1 MSTSPISTRRNE
13 DGHGHEN
20 GAAKKRRRGATRLSC
35 AECRRLKLRCD
46 RTVPCSSCVKR
57 GCGAICPDGSLTTG
71 QGNRFVLAS
80 TQELHEKIS
89 ELAFRVREL
98 EDALRVSH
106 LKTTS
111 EQHPL
116 LSDDLLKIKAPL
128 QREPSGQRSNSG
140 GILSSLNGV
149 KEEDEPKPDVVDAI
163 GSLSISD
170 SGRTKYFGH
179 TANSWYFLQNESPEE
194 DADDRLSQ
202 LSNVLPA
209 EILTLTGSFPIIRMV
224 NTDNSLP
231 FDRLQSLFLYMPNYD
246 IAARL
251 RDIYYHHAAWMYDP
265 VPMNYF
271 NEHVFFKIYMPD
283 NRSPVE
289 EDLLSP
295 RLSLMFM
302 VLAIGTLMDTKQQAY
317 NLEAEK
323 YHHLARAALFQSS
336 LFDEPSLNSV
346 QALFLMSF
354 YLFLSDRHGTGTG
367 SRWAIMGMAVKLAQ
381 SIGLHRDIGKWKV
394 DPTETQQRR
403 NTFWELYTYDSWQ
416 CLTFGRPPSFSLAH
430 VDCKM
435 AHPDDQDPEQ
445 AFHAWKHRFVSEC
458 MSVVHDQAFG
468 AKTPTY
474 STVVQLDRKM
484 RAFPVPAVLQIAGF
498 GATAPE
504 QAANSAVGYAESV
517 PLMLQRH
524 IVLAIREMN
533 LLYMH
538 RSFFARAL
546 SDHPKDPLGSPYGT
560 SVIAAYRSAGSLVA
574 LMRNLHSQLTDLTE
588 RIFFLWTHMFSC
600 AIILGSIVTR
610 CPSMS
615 LAPSALVQLD
625 SACELFAKAAR
636 GFRAQKVLTIMLRL
650 KEKAHSSLAAFREGK
665 SSPTALRLPPPSE
678 PPTPVEDDDELS
690 TLGGK
695 TRVVARKE
703 SGSPPM
709 MRSPTTMN
717 PVVPLPLTPTTDHQV
732 HPTVVEYL
740 RSFEPV
746 PVSHMAAASMT
757 GTSMQAEPSQY
768 NEGGQMPMA
777 YVPSNQ
783 LTTSYE
789 QQSPV
794 ATNGSSGYAQPYFPQ
809 YFPVYDY
816 APATNGADYT
826 YASSSMPQMNGYIST
841 ERERSSGSPE
851 ASMQTTWQDFVDG
864 FTMQIS

>member
-13 DGHGHEN
+13 DGHEN
-20 GAAKKRRRGATRLSC
+20 GLNGGAKKRRRGATRLSC

-46 RTVPCSSCVKR
+46 RKVPCSSCVKR

-89 ELAFRVREL
+89 ELSLRVREL
-98 EDALRVSH
+98 EDGLRVSH
-106 LKTTS
+106 SKTTS

-116 LSDDLLKIKAPL
+116 LSDELLKIKAPL
-128 QREPSGQRSNSG
+128 QREPSGQRNSATG
-140 GILSSLNGV
+140 GPGGLNGI
-149 KEEDEPKPDVVDAI
+149 KEEESKPDVVDAI

-194 DADDRLSQ
+194 DRADDRLVQ
-202 LSNVLPA
+202 LSNILPH
-209 EILTLTGSFPIIRMV
+209 EILSLTGSFPIIRMV
-224 NTDNSLP
+224 NSDNSLP
-231 FDRLQSLFLYMPNYD
+231 VDRLQSLSFYLPPYEV
-246 IAARL
+246 AVRL

-265 VPMNYF
+265 VPVDYF
-271 NEHVFFKIYMPD
+271 NEHVFFKIYTPGD
-283 NRSPVE
+283 LSPVE

-302 VLAIGTLMDTKQQAY
+302 VLAIGTLMDTKQPAY
-317 NLEAEK
+317 NLDAEK
-323 YHHLARAALFQSS
+323 YHHLARASLFQSS

-354 YLFLSDRHGTGTG
+354 YLFLSDRHGTGAG

-381 SIGLHRDIGKWKV
+381 SHQSLVDRDIGKWKV
-394 DPTETQQRR
+394 DPTETLQRR

-435 AHPDDQDPEQ
+435 AQPDDQDPEQ
-445 AFHAWKHRFVSEC
+445 VFHAWKHRFVSEC

-474 STVVQLDRKM
+474 STVVQLDRKL

-498 GATAPE
+498 GATAPDAGS
-504 QAANSAVGYAESV
+504 AAVYPESV
-517 PLMLQRH
+517 SLILQRH

-665 SSPTALRLPPPSE
+665 SSPTALRLPQSPSE
-678 PPTPVEDDDELS
+678 PPTPVDDDDELS

-695 TRVVARKE
+695 TRVVARKD
-703 SGSPPM
+703 SGSPPS
-709 MRSPTTMN
+709 MRSPTTLN
-717 PVVPLPLTPTTDHQV
+717 PVVPLPLTPNTDRQV

-740 RSFEPV
+740 RSFEPL
-746 PVSHMAAASMT
+746 PSSMEAGSMA
-757 GTSMQAEPSQY
+757 GTSMHVEPSHY
-768 NEGGQMPMA
+768 NDAGQLSMSYVANNQMA
-777 YVPSNQ
+777 
-783 LTTSYE
+783 TSYE

-794 ATNGSSGYAQPYFPQ
+794 ATNGAGYAQAPYFPQ

-816 APATNGADYT
+816 APATHGADYP
-826 YASSSMPQMNGYIST
+826 YASSSMPHMNGYMST

-851 ASMQTTWQDFVDG
+851 ASMQTTWQEFVEG
-864 FTMQIS
+864 FTMS